1 MGIGEKFKNMVDKT
15 VDKMDSGIDRL
26 CEDSKKKEPEKELTV
41 EERLELAKK
50 PGKDAMVMHK
60 YYGGKI
66 EVVPKACIRSFD
78 DFSIWYSPGVAEPCK
93 DIAQNPDMVYEHTCK
108 WNTVAVVSDG
118 TRVLGLGDIG
128 PEAAMP
134 VMEGKAM
141 LFKYLG
147 GVDCV
152 PICLDTKDPEK
163 IIETVRLIA
172 PSFGGINLEDISNP
186 KCFDIL
192 DELRADCKIP
202 VWHDD
207 QQGTATVEVAGA
219 INAMKLV
226 GKSFQD
232 ANVTIVGAGAASIA
246 IARLLLATGFKPEHL
261 CMCDSKG
268 ILNQSRD
275 DLTDAYRLKKQI
287 AEKTNGAGKTG
298 GLREAMKGADL
309 LIAAS
314 KPGPGTI
321 PAEYIDL
328 MADDPVVFATAN
340 PVPEIWPWEAKEH
353 GCKVFATG
361 RSDFPNQVNNSMGF
375 PAIFRG
381 VLDVRAKTITD
392 EMCIAAATELARC
405 AEEKGLTEEYIVPNM
420 SEEEVFPREAAAVA
434 MKAIEQG
441 VARIKTSYKEEHD
454 RAAEIIGRSR
464 KLTKHMMDYGYIRKY
479 TEPSA

>member
-1 MGIGEKFKNMVDKT
+1 MSLF
-15 VDKMDSGIDRL
+15 
-26 CEDSKKKEPEKELTV
+26 SKKKNNEQAPVAEKKELTV
-41 EERLELAKK
+41 EERLALAKK
-50 PGKDAMVMHK
+50 PGIDAMKMHP

-66 EVVPKACIRSFD
+66 ETVPKACIRSFD

-93 DIAQNPDMVYEHTCK
+93 DIAANPEKVYEHTCK

-134 VMEGKAM
+134 VMEGKSM

-163 IIETVRLIA
+163 IIETVRLLA

-192 DELRADCKIP
+192 DELRKDCKIP

-219 INAMKLV
+219 MNAMKLV
-226 GKSFQD
+226 GKKFED
-232 ANVTIVGAGAASIA
+232 ANVTILGAGAASIA
-246 IARLLLATGFKPEHL
+246 IARLLLATGFRADHL

-268 ILNQSRD
+268 ILNMSRT
-275 DLTDAYRLKKQI
+275 DLDAAHKHKKII
-287 AEKTNGAGKTG
+287 ADKTNGAGKTG
-298 GLREAMKGADL
+298 GLKEAMEGADL

-321 PAEYIDL
+321 PPEYIDA
-328 MADDPVVFATAN
+328 MADDPVIFATAN

-353 GCKVFATG
+353 GVKVFATG

-392 EMCIAAATELARC
+392 EMCIAAATELAKC
-405 AEEKGLTEEYIVPNM
+405 AEEKGLTEDYIIPNM
-420 SEEEVFPREAAAVA
+420 AEEDVFPREAAAVA

-441 VARIKTSYKEEHD
+441 VARIKMSREEEYD
-454 RAAEIIGRSR
+454 NAARIISRSR
-464 KLTKHMMDYGYIRKY
+464 KLTQSMMDNKFIKPY
-479 TEPSA
+479 TE

>member
-1 MGIGEKFKNMVDKT
+1 MVN
-15 VDKMDSGIDRL
+15 
-26 CEDSKKKEPEKELTV
+26 EKEMTV
-41 EERLELAKK
+41 EQRLELAKK

-66 EVVPKACIRSFD
+66 ETVPKACVRSFD
-78 DFSIWYSPGVAEPCK
+78 DFAIWYSPGVAEPCK
-93 DIAQNPDMVYEHTCK
+93 DIAKNPDMVYEHTCK

-192 DELRADCKIP
+192 DELRKDCKIP

-219 INAMKLV
+219 INALKLV
-226 GKSFQD
+226 GKTIED
-232 ANVTIVGAGAASIA
+232 ANITVIGAGAASIA
-246 IARLLLATGFKPEHL
+246 ITRLLLATGFKPGNI

-268 ILNQSRD
+268 ILNNDRAD
-275 DLTDAYRLKKQI
+275 IDEAHKLKREI
-287 AEKTNGAGKTG
+287 CHKTNGAGKTG
-298 GLREAMKGADL
+298 GMKEAMKGADIV
-309 LIAAS
+309 IAAS

-321 PAEYIDL
+321 KPEYCDL
-328 MADDPVVFATAN
+328 MADDGIIFATAN

-353 GCKVFATG
+353 GVKIFATG

-392 EMCIAAATELARC
+392 EMCIAAARELAKC
-405 AEEKGLTEEYIVPNM
+405 AEDKGLTPEYIIPNM
-420 SEEEVFPREAAAVA
+420 SESEVFPREAVAVA
-434 MKAIEQG
+434 LKAQEQG
-441 VARIKTSYKEEHD
+441 VARLKLSRQELYEKAEFMINRSRNLTQQMMKEGFIKEYKE
-454 RAAEIIGRSR
+454 
-464 KLTKHMMDYGYIRKY
+464 
-479 TEPSA
+479 

>member
-1 MGIGEKFKNMVDKT
+1 MAEDK
-15 VDKMDSGIDRL
+15 K
-26 CEDSKKKEPEKELTV
+26 LTV
-41 EERLELAKK
+41 EEMLERAKK

-66 EVVPKACIRSFD
+66 ETVPKACIRNFD

-93 DIAQNPDMVYEHTCK
+93 DIAANPDMVYEHTCK

-152 PICLDTKDPEK
+152 PICLDTKDPDK

-192 DELRADCKIP
+192 DELRRDCKIP

-226 GKSFQD
+226 GKRLED
-232 ANVTIVGAGAASIA
+232 AQVTVIGAGAASIA
-246 IARLLLATGFKPEHL
+246 ISRLLLSTGFKPSNL
-261 CMCDSKG
+261 CMCDSTG
-268 ILNQSRD
+268 ILNMDRT
-275 DLTDAYRLKKQI
+275 DLDNPKGKHKKII
-287 AEKTNGAGKTG
+287 AEKTNGAGKKG
-298 GLREAMKGADL
+298 GMKEAIKGADL

-321 PAEYIDL
+321 PAEYLDS
-328 MADDPVVFATAN
+328 MADDAVVFATAN
-340 PVPEIWPWEAKEH
+340 PVPEVWPWEAKEH
-353 GCKVFATG
+353 GVRIFATG

-392 EMCIAAATELARC
+392 EMCIAAATELAKC
-405 AEEKGLTEEYIVPNM
+405 AEEKGLTEDYIVPSM

-434 MKAIEQG
+434 VQACKQG
-441 VARIKTSYKEEHD
+441 VARMKTTYEEERG
-454 RAAEIIGRSR
+454 RAAAIINRSR
-464 KLTKHMMDYGYIRKY
+464 RLTADMMSQGYIREYK
-479 TEPSA
+479 A

>member
-1 MGIGEKFKNMVDKT
+1 MFYEFRRIFEVFIMAYEQDI
-15 VDKMDSGIDRL
+15 S
-26 CEDSKKKEPEKELTV
+26 V
-41 EERLELAKK
+41 EERLAKAKK
-50 PGKDAMVMHK
+50 PGEDAMVLHK
-60 YYGGKI
+60 YYRGKI
-66 EVVPKACIRSFD
+66 ETVPKACVRSFD
-78 DFSIWYSPGVAEPCK
+78 DFAIWYSPGVAEPCTAIAK
-93 DIAQNPDMVYEHTCK
+93 DPSLAYDYTCK

-152 PICLDTKDPEK
+152 PICLDTKDPDK
-163 IIETVRLIA
+163 IIETVRLLA

-192 DELRADCKIP
+192 DELRKDCKIP

-226 GKSFQD
+226 GKKLEEAQIT
-232 ANVTIVGAGAASIA
+232 VIGAGAASIA
-246 IARLLLATGFKPEHL
+246 IARLLLATGFSPKNM

-268 ILNQSRD
+268 ILNLSRED
-275 DLTDAYRLKKQI
+275 VKKDFRQKWEI
-287 AEKTNGAGKTG
+287 CEKTNGAGKSG
-298 GLREAMKGADL
+298 GMKEAFEGADIV
-309 LIAAS
+309 IAAS

-321 PAEYIDL
+321 PAEYVDL
-328 MADDPVVFATAN
+328 MADDPVIFATAN
-340 PVPEIWPWEAKEH
+340 PIPEIWPWEAKEH

-392 EMCIAAATELARC
+392 EMCIAAAKELAKC
-405 AEEKGLTEEYIVPNM
+405 AEEKGITEDYIIPTM
-420 SEEEVFPREAAAVA
+420 AETEVFPREAVAVA
-434 MKAIEQG
+434 MKAQEQG
-441 VARIKTSYKEEHD
+441 VAGLKLSRQELYN
-454 RAAEIIGRSR
+454 RAEFMINRSR
-464 KLTKHMMDYGYIRKY
+464 NLTSKMMADGFIPDA
-479 TEPSA
+479 EPAFK